1 MKTVE
6 TAAAVAR
13 NKNAHACERAR
24 VCRTGK
30 SARKNF
36 YCPPP
41 RPTSLSPSQVRRGG
55 AGEGEADHAVGGR
68 GTEDNFLKYGRK

>member
-1 MKTVE
+1 MK
-6 TAAAVAR
+6 TAAAAEAR
-13 NKNAHACERAR
+13 TTTHTRMRAR

-41 RPTSLSPSQVRRGG
+41 RPPSLSPSQVRRGG
-55 AGEGEADHAVGGR
+55 AGEGEADHADGG
-68 GTEDNFLKYGRK
+68 GGERKIIS

>member
-1 MKTVE
+1 MKTAS
-6 TAAAVAR
+6 AAEAR
-13 NKNAHACERAR
+13 TTTHTRMRAR

-41 RPTSLSPSQVRRGG
+41 RPPSPSPSQVRRGGG
-55 AGEGEADHAVGGR
+55 AGEGEADHADGR
-68 GTEDNFLKYGRK
+68 GEGNGR

>member
-1 MKTVE
+1 MKT
-6 TAAAVAR
+6 AAEAR
-13 NKNAHACERAR
+13 TTTRTRMRAR

-41 RPTSLSPSQVRRGG
+41 RPPSLSPSQVRRGG
-55 AGEGEADHAVGGR
+55 GAGEGEADHADGGE
-68 GTEDNFLKYGRK
+68 GNGR